1 VDYKTNHLGPND
13 RAYSD
18 ERIELAMERAFYP
31 IQAAI
36 YALALHRWLKSRL
49 TNYDPNKH
57 LGDVIYLFCRGINGP
72 NRGIW
77 KRPMEAHGV
86 LALEEC
92 CLCTQ

>member
-1 VDYKTNHLGPND
+1 
-13 RAYSD
+13 
-18 ERIELAMERAFYP
+18 MERAFYP